1 MTADRNGIYRVMRF
15 VRRDARAGGGRMSSS
30 VLTWGTD
37 PGSTPQLASERLRLL
52 ERSHHAMWNYLT
64 YRDAI
69 GIVGLDPARA
79 VPGRHDAPGSR
90 RRGPTSAG

>member
-1 MTADRNGIYRVMRF
+1 
-15 VRRDARAGGGRMSSS
+15 MSSS

-37 PGSTPQLASERLRLL
+37 PGSTPQLASERLIAL

-69 GIVGLDPARA
+69 AIVGLDPAEL
-79 VPGRHDAPGSR
+79 
-90 RRGPTSAG
+90 